1 MEDQEVKGRK
11 AAIEQEKL
19 ELASTSER
27 ERLRVGASA
36 GTEGR
41 WPKGKAMDGRVASEV
56 DTINAIELALIA
68 EVQPVFANFLQ
79 KYSAS

>member
-11 AAIEQEKL
+11 AAIEQEKS

-27 ERLRVGASA
+27 ERLRERQRVGASA

-41 WPKGKAMDGRVASEV
+41 WPKGKAMGERSSGTEGRW
-56 DTINAIELALIA
+56 
-68 EVQPVFANFLQ
+68 P
-79 KYSAS
+79 KGYG

>member
-11 AAIEQEKL
+11 AAIEQEKS
-19 ELASTSER
+19 ELASTSEH

-41 WPKGKAMDGRVASEV
+41 WPKGKAMGERSSGTNGRW
-56 DTINAIELALIA
+56 
-68 EVQPVFANFLQ
+68 P
-79 KYSAS
+79 KGYG